1 MGWPFL
7 IYFTNLIFEVQIGAK
22 LERNWS
28 KIGAFKRGFE
38 IPSMLKKT
46 KGNYPFLQLL
56 FCWGNSVFYCV
67 DDFDGGSADWTVGET
82 QIAFQK

>member
-7 IYFTNLIFEVQIGAK
+7 IYFTNSIFEVQIGAK

-38 IPSMLKKT
+38 IPSKTPPRVQTPEVDQNIVTVKLNACVFIPNHCGITVRQQIKK
-46 KGNYPFLQLL
+46 
-56 FCWGNSVFYCV
+56 
-67 DDFDGGSADWTVGET
+67 
-82 QIAFQK
+82 